1 MPYNDVERYITEL
14 GIIAEFLSQ
23 KKKVVTEALWFSL
36 WVLYLLE
43 WVLSYL
49 VLDAMSKHGALSTL
63 NNTFSQF

>member
-14 GIIAEFLSQ
+14 GIIAVFLSQ
-23 KKKVVTEALWFSL
+23 NKKVATEALWFSL
-36 WVLYLLE
+36 WVLYLLAL
-43 WVLSYL
+43 VLSCL